1 MRHMD
6 TIKRAAGKSIKVI
19 VLIWVV
25 LMSLF
30 PVYWTLVNSFRDN
43 TQILS
48 VFTLFPEQTKLTNYI
63 NVFVQSTI
71 IRSFTNSLTIVVCDL
86 VLLSILSLMASF
98 AISRYKF
105 KLGFPIYLLFAAGIF
120 IPGITLMGMIYKLL
134 YQLSLLGTK
143 PGVILL
149 YASTSL
155 PLSIFL
161 LVAFMQTIPKEIDD
175 AAIIDG
181 CNPWQ
186 LFTKIIIPLSRNGLV
201 VVLIIAFIGAWND
214 YIWAMILLP
223 TQLERTFTV
232 ALAFFKTEFFTDYG
246 LLSAC
251 VIVGLLPVIVGY
263 VFLQDKLII
272 GLTAASL
279 KG

>member
-1 MRHMD
+1 
-6 TIKRAAGKSIKVI
+6 
-19 VLIWVV
+19 
-25 LMSLF
+25 
-30 PVYWTLVNSFRDN
+30 
-43 TQILS
+43 
-48 VFTLFPEQTKLTNYI
+48 
-63 NVFVQSTI
+63 
-71 IRSFTNSLTIVVCDL
+71 
-86 VLLSILSLMASF
+86 
-98 AISRYKF
+98 
-105 KLGFPIYLLFAAGIF
+105 
-120 IPGITLMGMIYKLL
+120 
-134 YQLSLLGTK
+134 
-143 PGVILL
+143 
-149 YASTSL
+149 
-155 PLSIFL
+155 
-161 LVAFMQTIPKEIDD
+161 MQTIPKEIDD

-232 ALAFFKTEFFTDYG
+232 ALAFFKTEFFTDYV

-272 GLTAASL
+272 GLTEPDKNRPELVKTVVETGGRILEVSEREHQLEEIYL
-279 KG
+279 KLIREGK

>member
-6 TIKRAAGKSIKVI
+6 TIKKAAGKSIKFI

-48 VFTLFPEQTKLTNYI
+48 VFTLFPEQTRLTNYI
-63 NVFVQSTI
+63 NVFLQSTI
-71 IRSFTNSLTIVVCDL
+71 IRSFTNSLTIVVCDML
-86 VLLSILSLMASF
+86 LLSILSLMASF

>member
-6 TIKRAAGKSIKVI
+6 TIKKAAGKSIKFI

-48 VFTLFPEQTKLTNYI
+48 VFTLFPEQTRLTNYI
-63 NVFVQSTI
+63 NVFLQSTI

>member
-1 MRHMD
+1 MH
-6 TIKRAAGKSIKVI
+6 TIKNMMGKFFKII
-19 VLIWVV
+19 VLTWVV

-30 PVYWTLVNSFRDN
+30 PVYWTLVNSFRNN

-48 VFTLFPEQTKLTNYI
+48 VFALFPEQTKFTNYI
-63 NVFVQSTI
+63 NVFLQSTI
-71 IRSFTNSLTIVVCDL
+71 IRSFLNSLTIVAGDL
-86 VLLSILSLMASF
+86 ILLSACSLMAAF

-105 KLGFPIYLLFAAGIF
+105 KLGFPIYTLFAAGIF

-134 YQLSLLGTK
+134 YQLSLLGHK

-186 LFTKIIIPLSRNGLV
+186 LFTKVIIPLSRNGMV

-214 YIWAMILLP
+214 YIWAMLLLP

-251 VIVGLLPVIVGY
+251 VIVGLLPVILGY

>member
-63 NVFVQSTI
+63 NVFLQSTI

>member
-1 MRHMD
+1 MD

-48 VFTLFPEQTKLTNYI
+48 VFALFPEQTKLTNYI
-63 NVFVQSTI
+63 NVFLQSTI

>member
-1 MRHMD
+1 MD

-63 NVFVQSTI
+63 NVFLQSTI

>member
-1 MRHMD
+1 M
-6 TIKRAAGKSIKVI
+6 AA
-19 VLIWVV
+19 
-25 LMSLF
+25 
-30 PVYWTLVNSFRDN
+30 
-43 TQILS
+43 
-48 VFTLFPEQTKLTNYI
+48 
-63 NVFVQSTI
+63 
-71 IRSFTNSLTIVVCDL
+71 
-86 VLLSILSLMASF
+86 F
-98 AISRYKF
+98 AISRFKF

-149 YASTSL
+149 YASTNL

-272 GLTAASL
+272 GP
-279 KG
+279 